1 MSIAD
6 KLDILAPFE
15 IWEILLDNTTIKFHE
30 PLILKPEILPPEE
43 PGDPAYWTVD
53 FPDLDISA
61 VAIDRS
67 ELLSCVRS
75 DIRMTWENCV
85 RKNDA
90 SLTSKNRAIKQ
101 RFLAIAEEING

>member
-1 MSIAD
+1 MNITE
-6 KLDILAPFE
+6 KLDVLAPFE
-15 IWEILLDNTTIKFHE
+15 IWEVLLDNTTIKFHE

-61 VAIDRS
+61 VAVDRS

-75 DIRMTWENCV
+75 DIRMIWGNCV
-85 RKNDA
+85 CKDDA
-90 SLTSKNRAIKQ
+90 SLTPKNRTVKQ
-101 RFLAIAEEING
+101 RFLAIAEEIDG